1 MQKTSSLFYK
11 QCLNLY
17 DFRFLKSQNKPN
29 QRNKNPIFE
38 GNLGFRGKVCFWSMC
53 LGFNWDPLPFQI
65 NFDEHLIIPSAP
77 RWDFS
82 EPVSKLSNL
91 RKIGSESHKINVKE
105 LIKKKIGRTLVHLI
119 VEVSVSDFFWSKKV
133 QLEVYEVL

>member
-1 MQKTSSLFYK
+1 MEDY
-11 QCLNLY
+11 
-17 DFRFLKSQNKPN
+17 RFLKSQNKPTN
-29 QRNKNPIFE
+29 CNKNLIFE

-91 RKIGSESHKINVKE
+91 RKIGSWSRKIHVKKF
-105 LIKKKIGRTLVHLI
+105 IKKIGRTFDNLI
-119 VEVSVSDFFWSKKV
+119 VEVSMSDFFLQKNFKA
-133 QLEVYEVL
+133 VLTPVVNEITCLPV